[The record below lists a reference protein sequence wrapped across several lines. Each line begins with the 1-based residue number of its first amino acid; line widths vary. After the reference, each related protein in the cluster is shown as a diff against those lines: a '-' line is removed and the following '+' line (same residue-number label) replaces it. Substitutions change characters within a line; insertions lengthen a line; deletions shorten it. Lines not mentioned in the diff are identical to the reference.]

1 MLAIKQKERHSTIP
15 FSVNSGA
22 TKRDWDDSR
31 WSAWGESWP
40 GLRGGVRYFIEGDRE
55 GRNGFGWGVTVVARE
70 RWRNRSNSRRWP
82 CRDQFDGV
90 GLVAVR
96 GQARWLGGGATIVA
110 PSSGSQ

>member
-1 MLAIKQKERHSTIP
+1 MGVAP
-15 FSVNSGA
+15 CGA
-22 TKRDWDDSR
+22 RVK
-31 WSAWGESWP
+31 G
-40 GLRGGVRYFIEGDRE
+40 GDRE
-55 GRNGFGWGVTVVARE
+55 SGVCNGEEGRVEKAKARE

-82 CRDQFDGV
+82 CRDRFDGV